1 MKRTLALGTSLTL
14 LLAACGVSPQS
25 QQALLVEQQQCA
37 AGDQDACM
45 AANYQAQA
53 NQAEAANNSAVAATL
68 GAALITGVAAGVVAG
83 ATAPQ
88 PVYVNHYGGYG
99 YHNYG
104 WHR

>member
-1 MKRTLALGTSLTL
+1 VKRTLALCTALTL

-25 QQALLVEQQQCA
+25 QQALMIQQQQCA

-53 NQAEAANNSAVAATL
+53 NQAEAANNNAIAATL
-68 GAALITGVAAGVVAG
+68 GAALISGAVAGAVAG

-88 PVYVNHYGGYG
+88 PVYINH
-99 YHNYG
+99 YG